1 MPPCIKATISLIK
14 NCNKVFQKFPYIDA
28 DTVVELGV
36 DVNIVMF
43 VGKSN
48 PDCCHHKKT
57 IESVSLRH
65 LIVVKIKTLGGIKD
79 FETV

>member
-14 NCNKVFQKFPYIDA
+14 KLQQNFPKNIDA
-28 DTVVELGV
+28 DIVVELGV
-36 DVNIVMF
+36 DANIVMF

-57 IESVSLRH
+57 IESVSLWH